1 MAECRAEGDRALCSA
16 VICSREMPGL
26 SGMRPPGMLQD
37 GAPHLSLRPAANFP
51 AQEHFLP

>member
-37 GAPHLSLRPAANFP
+37 GAPHLSLRPAAIFP